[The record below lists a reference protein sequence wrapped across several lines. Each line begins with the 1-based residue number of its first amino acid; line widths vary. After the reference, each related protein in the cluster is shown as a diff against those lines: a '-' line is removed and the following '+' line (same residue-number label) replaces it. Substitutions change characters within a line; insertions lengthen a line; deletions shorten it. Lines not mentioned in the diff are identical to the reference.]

1 MQDVKEGDKLRACRL
16 FMCNTYGVRSGF
28 DLPRV
33 AGRHN
38 MARWGPPSFIQKVEK
53 EGHKM
58 KVEYLSPN
66 ELVPYSKNAK
76 AHPPAQ
82 VDRIANSIK
91 RFGWQQPIVVDRNKV
106 VIIGHGRLAA
116 AKQLNLDKVPVVYAD
131 NLSDEDVKA
140 LRLADNKLNESEWLN
155 DLLEQELAE
164 LDIAGID
171 MSQFGFEALGDLGEI
186 ANPYTGKVN
195 IPQYEPTGEN
205 PPIEQLV
212 DRQKTNDLLEE
223 IDECS
228 VSDEEKD
235 FLRLAAQRHL
245 AFNYKKVAE
254 YYANASEEMQELME
268 KSALVII
275 DYDDAIA
282 YGYTRLNTDVR
293 EMFDDVEE

>member
-1 MQDVKEGDKLRACRL
+1 
-16 FMCNTYGVRSGF
+16 
-28 DLPRV
+28 
-33 AGRHN
+33 
-38 MARWGPPSFIQKVEK
+38 
-53 EGHKM
+53 M
-58 KVEYLSPN
+58 KVEYVDPA
-66 ELVPYSKNAK
+66 ELVPYGKNAK
-76 AHPPAQ
+76 QHTPAQ
-82 VDRIANSIK
+82 VEKIANSIL
-91 RFGWQQPIVVDRNKV
+91 RFGWQQPIVVDRKKV

-116 AKQLNLDKVPVVYAD
+116 AKELGQKKVPVVYAD

-140 LRLADNKLNESEWLN
+140 LRLADNKLNESEWIEDFLA
-155 DLLEQELAE
+155 EELAE

-171 MSQFGFEALGDLGEI
+171 MSQFGFDSVGDLDEI
-186 ANPYTGKVN
+186 ANPYTKTVN

-212 DRQKTNDLLEE
+212 DRQKTNDLLKE

-282 YGYTRLNTDVR
+282 YGYTRLNNDVR